1 MKMYEKKCN
10 KVYFQGEKLWQ
21 KWKNFSNYLKNLVD
35 KSSNSFTKRRGN
47 KSWLKALF
55 PKLHCSMVHHLV
67 IHYLIH
73 VITLSILNWLRI
85 LLKVHFWAIFW
96 IEFTFISFI
105 VLRELVRNTS
115 TTWLPEII
123 VPEKQTKS
131 AKSWENQLNFG
142 LFFRKY
148 YFRFNSL
155 FSQEFRLNF

>member
-55 PKLHCSMVHHLV
+55 PKLHFSMVHHLV

-73 VITLSILNWLRI
+73 VITLSILNWLRT

-96 IEFTFISFI
+96 IEFTFQSQKSTYWAVSEWNIPQKMYCNVTDMVLTLLTFSLISCFCY
-105 VLRELVRNTS
+105 VLWGSQKVR
-115 TTWLPEII
+115 
-123 VPEKQTKS
+123 
-131 AKSWENQLNFG
+131 
-142 LFFRKY
+142 
-148 YFRFNSL
+148 
-155 FSQEFRLNF
+155 